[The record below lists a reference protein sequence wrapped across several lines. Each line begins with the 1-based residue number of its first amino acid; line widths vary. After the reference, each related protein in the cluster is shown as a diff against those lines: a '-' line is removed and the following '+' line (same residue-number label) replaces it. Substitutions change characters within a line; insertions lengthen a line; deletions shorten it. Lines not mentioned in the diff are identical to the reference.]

1 MLHLSFKTRNRA
13 RMKTIKRMHN
23 LQEAKIIVGFLNAHG
38 IDAELMDGAINSVF
52 SVVGGVR
59 IAVPVAQ
66 EAEAL
71 ALLANA
77 ESGGA
82 ALDDGDYE

>member
-1 MLHLSFKTRNRA
+1 
-13 RMKTIKRMHN
+13 MKTIKRMHD

-38 IDAELMDGAINSVF
+38 IDAELLDGAINSVLP
-52 SVVGGVR
+52 VGTGGVR

-71 ALLANA
+71 TLLANA
-77 ESGGA
+77 ETGAA
-82 ALDDGDYE
+82 ALDDGGPE

>member
-1 MLHLSFKTRNRA
+1 
-13 RMKTIKRMHN
+13 MKTIKRMHN

-38 IDAELMDGAINSVF
+38 IDAELMDGAINAVLPA
-52 SVVGGVR
+52 VTGRVR

-71 ALLANA
+71 TLLANA

-82 ALDDGDYE
+82 ALDDGDQE